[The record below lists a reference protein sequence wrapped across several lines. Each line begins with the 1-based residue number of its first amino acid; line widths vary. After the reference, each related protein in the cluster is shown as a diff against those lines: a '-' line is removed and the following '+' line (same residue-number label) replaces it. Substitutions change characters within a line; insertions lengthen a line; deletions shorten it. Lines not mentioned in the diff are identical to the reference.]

1 MVMQYGTVYFIGA
14 GPGDPDLITVKGR
27 RLIEEA
33 DFVLYTG
40 SLVPEALVACAKK
53 GSVVLDSSS
62 MTLEEIHNA
71 MREAAFAGKNV
82 ARVHTGDPSLYGAV
96 REQAA
101 LLERDSIPYRIIP
114 GVTAAFAAA
123 AAAGVFFTV
132 PEVTQ
137 SFTITR
143 MEGRTPVPTRQS
155 VREMASHGGSL
166 AVYLSAP
173 EAENLQKE
181 LLEAGLPPQTVVIAA
196 YRVGWPEENIV
207 KTTVENLA
215 GSVRE
220 HDLKRQT
227 VFLVLPGESGAA
239 QERLRSCLYAEKF
252 EHMFRR

>member
-1 MVMQYGTVYFIGA
+1 MQYGTVYFIGA

-40 SLVPEALVACAKK
+40 SLVPEALVACAKE
-53 GSVVLDSSS
+53 GAVVQDSSS
-62 MTLEEIHNA
+62 MTLEETHNA
-71 MREAAFAGKNV
+71 MRETAFAGRNV

-123 AAAGVFFTV
+123 AAAKVFFTV
-132 PEVTQ
+132 PGVTQ
-137 SFTITR
+137 SFTVTR
-143 MEGRTPVPTRQS
+143 MEGRTPFPVRQS

-181 LLEAGLPPQTVVIAA
+181 LLEAGLPPQTAVIAA
-196 YRVGWPEENIV
+196 YRVGWPEEKIV

-215 GSVRE
+215 GSVTKHGLE
-220 HDLKRQT
+220 RQT
-227 VFLVLPGESGAA
+227 VFLVLPGESGTA
-239 QERLRSCLYAEKF
+239 QEMLRSCLYAGEF
-252 EHMFRR
+252 AHMFRR